1 MNFSRIKYNFYSITT
16 ALWVVV
22 VFSLL
27 FSCQSSVHE
36 KFGVDVDPIELPRLH
51 SLDVTT
57 LISDSGITRYK
68 IYTPEWNIFE
78 KTGEP
83 YWEFPLGV
91 HFERFNE
98 SLVVDANIHA
108 DYAKFLEKQKIWELK
123 GNVQA
128 TNIQGEMFETEQL
141 FWNQNTEKI
150 YSDSIITITQPD
162 YIITGK
168 GFESNQEMT
177 KYQVKQ
183 TQGVIPVNEE

>member
-1 MNFSRIKYNFYSITT
+1 MTT

>member
-68 IYTPEWNIFE
+68 IFTPEWNIFE
-78 KTGEP
+78 KAGDP

-98 SLVVDANIHA
+98 FLVVDANIHA

-123 GNVQA
+123 GNVRA